1 MPNRTNDSLGDA
13 LLGSTAPVQTS
24 RLGRVWS
31 TGRAAMGLARTALR
45 RDGLVDEAA
54 LEQLTT
60 RLGSLKGLGMK
71 LGQIFS
77 YVDPSLPPEA
87 RRMLSVLQTRAPASP
102 PEAVRRT
109 VERAFGDRASELL
122 AAMNPRPFSVA
133 SIGQVH
139 RATLPGI
146 GDVVVKVLHEGIIEA
161 LEADF
166 ASARAGVGV
175 ADTLMLGAAADAR
188 GAVEEVRATML
199 AECDFEREAAHQRAF
214 RAWRANDPTTCV
226 PEVIDTWST
235 KSVLTS
241 RFEPG
246 LSLEAFLSSS
256 PSQAERN
263 LAGAALFGATVG
275 GLYSLGRL
283 HADPHPGN
291 FAFRSGRVVL
301 YDFGCVRTFEP
312 RHVQALA
319 ELVSALRANDH
330 RAVMTAA
337 AAFGFDTSTAERQAL
352 LLRFTRGFF
361 FPVLQREAARI
372 PADRPTELKTLL
384 ADKRALAKLGLPP
397 HAMFLLRLRFGLYA
411 VLSTLGAE
419 VDWGALEERLSSD
432 VRAAA

>member
-1 MPNRTNDSLGDA
+1 MTNKRDTLGDA
-13 LLGSTAPVQTS
+13 LLGTTATMQTS
-24 RLGRVWS
+24 RLGRAWS

-45 RDGLVDEAA
+45 RDGVVDVAA

-60 RLGSLKGLGMK
+60 RLGSLKGVGMK

-109 VERAFGDRASELL
+109 VERAFGDRAGELL
-122 AAMNPRPFSVA
+122 NAMNPQPFSVA

-139 RATLPGI
+139 RATLPGV
-146 GDVVVKVLHEGIIEA
+146 GEVVVKVLHEGIVDA
-161 LEADF
+161 LNADF
-166 ASARAGVGV
+166 ASARAGVGI

-188 GAVEEVRATML
+188 SAVEEVRATML
-199 AECDFEREAAHQRAF
+199 AECDFEREADHQRTF
-214 RAWRANDPTTCV
+214 RSWLARDTTTCV
-226 PEVIDTWST
+226 PEVIDAWST
-235 KSVLTS
+235 RTVLTS

-246 LSLEAFLSSS
+246 ATLDAFLESN
-256 PSQAERN
+256 PSQTERN
-263 LAGAALFGATVG
+263 LAGTALFHVSLG
-275 GLYSLGRL
+275 GLYALGRL

-301 YDFGCVRTFEP
+301 YDFGCVRTFEA

-319 ELVSALRANDH
+319 KLVSALRANDH
-330 RAVMTAA
+330 RQVMAA
-337 AAFGFDTSTAERQAL
+337 ATAFGFDTSTTERQAL
-352 LLRFTRGFF
+352 LLRFTRAFF
-361 FPVLQREAARI
+361 FPVLRHGAARI
-372 PADRPTELKTLL
+372 PADRPAELKDLV

-411 VLSTLGAE
+411 VLSRLEAE
-419 VDWGALEERLSSD
+419 VDWGALEERLASD
-432 VRAAA
+432 VRTAA

>member
-1 MPNRTNDSLGDA
+1 MSKRTKDALEDA
-13 LLGSTAPVQTS
+13 LLGSTAAVQTS

-45 RDGLVDEAA
+45 RDGVVDEAA

-109 VERAFGDRASELL
+109 VERAFGDRASTLL
-122 AAMNPRPFSVA
+122 SAMNPRPFSVA

-139 RATLPGI
+139 RATLPGV
-146 GDVVVKVLHEGIIEA
+146 GDVVVKVLHEGIIDA
-161 LEADF
+161 LQADF
-166 ASARAGVGV
+166 ASARAGVTF
-175 ADTLMLGAAADAR
+175 ADTLMLGAAADAKA
-188 GAVEEVRATML
+188 AVEEVRAVML
-199 AECDFEREAAHQRAF
+199 AECDFAREADHQRAF
-214 RAWRANDPTTCV
+214 GRWLSSDPSTRV
-226 PEVIDTWST
+226 PEVVDAWSAST
-235 KSVLTS
+235 VLTS
-241 RFEPG
+241 RDEPG
-246 LSLEAFLSSS
+246 ATLDAFLEAQ

-263 LAGAALFGATVG
+263 RAGAALFHASVG
-275 GLYSLGRL
+275 GLYALGRL

-291 FAFRSGRVVL
+291 FAFRDGRVVL

-312 RHVQALA
+312 RHVRALA
-319 ELVSALRANDH
+319 GLVSALRANDH
-330 RAVMTAA
+330 RAVMAA
-337 AAFGFDTSTAERQAL
+337 ASAFGFDTSTPERQAL

-361 FPVLQREAARI
+361 FPVLQRGAARI
-372 PADRPTELKTLL
+372 PADRPAELKDLL

-411 VLSTLGAE
+411 VLSRLEAE
-419 VDWGALEERLSSD
+419 VDWGALEERLSTA
-432 VRAAA
+432 VREAA